1 VHARGRNRRRPA
13 LVRRRR
19 PAEGRGRRAPSA

>member
-1 VHARGRNRRRPA
+1 MLRSA

-19 PAEGRGRRAPSA
+19 PAPMDRRRLRAGRINDGL